1 MPNHTPQNKGSATS
15 DFVEWYL
22 GRGFGSMN
30 KNDFEVWIF
39 NYLLKTKC
47 YEMSNYEVSVWL
59 KIPESKVKRL
69 RYEAELR
76 YSTANED
83 ERKEQLAEKI
93 RHAHF
98 EKTKGGQIRFS
109 IDNKVLRSY
118 LQDVLT
124 RDGRFYDSSF
134 VSSIVVL
141 SVSDFLYLLQ
151 QVYLDDWKDMVKK
164 AKRDTNEPNDFPKT
178 FAEALGDAGKGFC
191 AKLLDRVAGEG
202 AQGFIACAKIVYKEI
217 INKGDNK

>member
-22 GRGFGSMN
+22 GRGSGSMN

-76 YSTANED
+76 FSTANED

-93 RHAHF
+93 RCAHF
-98 EKTKGGQIRFS
+98 EKTKGGR
-109 IDNKVLRSY
+109 
-118 LQDVLT
+118 
-124 RDGRFYDSSF
+124 
-134 VSSIVVL
+134 
-141 SVSDFLYLLQ
+141 
-151 QVYLDDWKDMVKK
+151 
-164 AKRDTNEPNDFPKT
+164 
-178 FAEALGDAGKGFC
+178 
-191 AKLLDRVAGEG
+191 
-202 AQGFIACAKIVYKEI
+202 
-217 INKGDNK
+217 